1 MTRSITVAALVMVP
15 SVLWQNHWFY
25 NLFCGAHA
33 IICPHCNV
41 VVQHVCVNIA
51 KKERR
56 FLTATRLD
64 FEKRKNEGGKKEKK
78 NQAKIVLKIT
88 FQSTKTRPRRIFME
102 YNVIVQWT
110 KLWDFR
116 TPEFIFYVMI
126 DTFILQKIS
135 KILLEGAFDKFEYFT
150 LFG

>member
-1 MTRSITVAALVMVP
+1 M
-15 SVLWQNHWFY
+15 
-25 NLFCGAHA
+25 
-33 IICPHCNV
+33 
-41 VVQHVCVNIA
+41 
-51 KKERR
+51 
-56 FLTATRLD
+56 TATRLD